1 MPKTSAICHWLLAL
15 GFLVFAGSF
24 AYSMAQSAPS
34 PVREQLLNG
43 LPVLY
48 WQRPGDANVFLKLRL
63 NSGAAFDLAG
73 KAGTMALIGDALFP
87 DPATRE
93 YVRDELGGRLE
104 VTTTYDS
111 IDVIISGKASELER
125 IVELLRNAILSLNLS
140 PESVTKLREARL
152 AQLGKEPLSTSLM
165 ADRAVAAR
173 LFGPFPYG
181 RPAQGDVDSLARVER
196 ADLMLAQE
204 RFFHSDNAALVVIG
218 GVERARL
225 MRDLRQMLG
234 PWQKADRSVAQTF
247 RQPNAPDARTLL
259 INQPGKNNAEVRLA
273 WRGLSRSDRDV
284 VAASVL
290 SQIARERWQAAVPE
304 LSSTRVGHEAH
315 TLPGMFVFAASVP
328 AATAQKALTAAQEV
342 MNTLAQT
349 GPSAAELERAVRTA
363 LAEAGKRSGELD
375 LVADLWLDSEI
386 YKTSLT
392 ANPANEI
399 SRLSTTDLQRVATR
413 LVKDTTPAK
422 IVMGDAEQLKSNIN
436 NIELPNTKPAL
447 KPDVKSTTA
456 PQPPPKKP

>member
-1 MPKTSAICHWLLAL
+1 MPKTSAIWHWLLAL
-15 GFLVFAGSF
+15 GFLVFAGHFS
-24 AYSMAQSAPS
+24 YSPAQSAP
-34 PVREQLLNG
+34 PPTREQLLNG

-48 WQRPGDANVFLKLRL
+48 WQRPGDPNVFIKLRL

-73 KAGTMALIGDALFP
+73 KAGTMALMGDAFFP

-93 YVRDELGGRLE
+93 YVRDELGGRLD
-104 VTTTYDS
+104 VATSYDS
-111 IDVIISGKASELER
+111 IEVIISGKASELER
-125 IVELLRNAILSLNLS
+125 IVELLRNAILGLNLS
-140 PESVTKLREARL
+140 PDSVTKLREARL
-152 AQLGKEPLSTSLM
+152 AQLGKEPLSTSAI
-165 ADRAVAAR
+165 ADRAVATR
-173 LFGPFPYG
+173 LFGSFPYG
-181 RPAQGDVDSLARVER
+181 RPAQGDVDSVAKVDR

-204 RFFHSDNAALVVIG
+204 RFLHSDNAALVVIG

-225 MRDLRQMLG
+225 MRALRQLLG

-259 INQPGKNNAEVRLA
+259 INQTGNNNAEVRLA
-273 WRGLSRSDRDV
+273 LRGLSRSDRDV

-304 LSSTRVGHEAH
+304 LSSTSVRHEAH
-315 TLPGMFVFAASVP
+315 TLPGMFVFAARVP

-349 GPSAAELERAVRTA
+349 GPSAAELQRAVGAA
-363 LAEAGKRSGELD
+363 LAEAGKRGSELD
-375 LVADLWLDSEI
+375 STADLWLDSET

-399 SRLSTTDLQRVATR
+399 NRLSTADIQRVATR
-413 LVKDTTPAK
+413 LFKDTAQAR
-422 IVMGDAEQLKSNIN
+422 IVVGDPEQLKSNLN
-436 NIELPNTKPAL
+436 NIELPNTKPDV
-447 KPDVKSTTA
+447 KPDVKTTTA
-456 PQPPPKKP
+456 PQPPVKKP